1 MSAHEWNWTHTL
13 AKHVANLWICVSIMY
28 IRESER
34 GAGARAGIQDAHSA
48 LVMTVP

>member
-1 MSAHEWNWTHTL
+1 MSVHEWNWTHTL
-13 AKHVANLWICVSIMY
+13 ANLWICVSIMY

-34 GAGARAGIQDAHSA
+34 GAGARAGIQDDHSV

>member
-1 MSAHEWNWTHTL
+1 MELDSYACQLVDLRVN
-13 AKHVANLWICVSIMY
+13 MY

-34 GAGARAGIQDAHSA
+34 GAGARAGIQDDHSV